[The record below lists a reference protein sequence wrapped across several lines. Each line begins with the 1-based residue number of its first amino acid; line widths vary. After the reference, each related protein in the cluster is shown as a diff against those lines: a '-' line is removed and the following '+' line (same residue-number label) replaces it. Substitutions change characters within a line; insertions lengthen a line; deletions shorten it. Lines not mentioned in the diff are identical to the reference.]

1 MFPIKTLLLSTMVVC
16 GISAEQQKDPLAD
29 LSQSQKEILKKYE
42 FELEKAKIEYYQ
54 KLNALRTNTYALYN
68 AQIEEITKSGNA
80 EKALTFKKIGFD
92 YINALNWWAPPTVR
106 NNRNVIIYSP
116 DVDKDKQTVNIMI
129 NNNPNTTA
137 TNNSK
142 STENNTST
150 LPETYTGKFKIQSV
164 KILPPKDV
172 VGETST
178 KPDGKPDL
186 VIEVEL
192 LFPTTYPLTLQGWC
206 IYYKSQPRE
215 SRKFIFSSILNSQNK
230 MYIIQNNKII
240 NPNKDSP
247 LPTFTKPEKLLI
259 VSPTIT
265 NFKPICELYFD
276 FDCINQEGVYQNSK
290 FINIDLSPLLQD

>member
-1 MFPIKTLLLSTMVVC
+1 MSPIKTLLLSTMVVC

-92 YINALNWWAPPTVR
+92 YINALNWWTPPTVR

-129 NNNPNTTA
+129 NNNPNTTGA
-137 TNNSK
+137 NNVNN
-142 STENNTST
+142 TENNTST
-150 LPETYTGKFKIQSV
+150 LPETYTGPFKIQSV

-186 VIEVEL
+186 ILEIEL
-192 LFPTTYPLTLQGWC
+192 LFPTTSPYTVDSFEVC
-206 IYYKSQPRE
+206 YKKTPKDSKKWVTT
-215 SRKFIFSSILNSQNK
+215 SRADPQNK
-230 MYIIQNNKII
+230 LYIIQNNKIL

-247 LPTFTKPEKLLI
+247 MSTFVKPEKLLM
-259 VSPTIT
+259 VSPTFS
-265 NFKPICELYFD
+265 NFSPACLMACNFRCVNREGILYMALFD
-276 FDCINQEGVYQNSK
+276 TIDIN
-290 FINIDLSPLLQD
+290 PLLPQ